1 MHTSHQCSPFKSS
14 VSRMGSLLS
23 QPTQS
28 CRGRPCV
35 FSLASRV
42 EKSPHPQN
50 GISKFSY
57 WQQYMQREDF
67 AVVVQP
73 FFRNTLIPLNKVSCR
88 HSWESVCE
96 ALS

>member
-1 MHTSHQCSPFKSS
+1 
-14 VSRMGSLLS
+14 
-23 QPTQS
+23 
-28 CRGRPCV
+28 
-35 FSLASRV
+35 
-42 EKSPHPQN
+42 
-50 GISKFSY
+50 
-57 WQQYMQREDF
+57 MQREDF